1 MTSTSRIRRRWT
13 ESEDQMLRI
22 EANVQLSEGTLKD
35 WNRIAAKLPGRTNK
49 DCRKRWSKVCEN
61 IKKGAWDSAE
71 DERLQNAVQF
81 YGPR

>member
-1 MTSTSRIRRRWT
+1 MSLHPEPHILNKA
-13 ESEDQMLRI
+13 D
-22 EANVQLSEGTLKD
+22 AGKKVGKGALKD

-49 DCRKRWSKVCEN
+49 DCRKRWAKVCEN

-81 YGPR
+81 YGLR